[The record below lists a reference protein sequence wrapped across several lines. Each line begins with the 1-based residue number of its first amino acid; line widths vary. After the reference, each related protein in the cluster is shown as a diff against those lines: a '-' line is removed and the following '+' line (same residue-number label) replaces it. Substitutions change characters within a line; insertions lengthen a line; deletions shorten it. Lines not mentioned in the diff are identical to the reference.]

1 MSLEVLLIPMGIAA
15 IAAIREAR
23 STDLCEK
30 CRTTRITDQQ
40 LLHDALL
47 AMGATGLSVAD
58 GRITGNSP
66 YGRITFQRVGEVFLG
81 RVDNAED
88 ETTSNMLAA
97 LDMSVGEL
105 LQQRTIASLHL
116 RAAQM
121 GMVLVS
127 QTAANGE
134 VQLVFEQAT

>member
-1 MSLEVLLIPMGIAA
+1 MSLEVLLIPIGIAA

-30 CRTTRITDQQ
+30 CKTTRITDQT
-40 LLHDALL
+40 LLQEALL
-47 AMGATGLSVAD
+47 AMGATGLSVAG

-66 YGRITFQRVGEVFLG
+66 YGRITFQRIGEVFLG

-88 ETTSNMLAA
+88 SITTDMLAA
-97 LDMSVGEL
+97 LDISVGIV
-105 LQQRTIASLHL
+105 LQQRTVSSLQQ
-116 RAAQM
+116 RARDM

-127 QTAANGE
+127 QTASNGE

>member
-1 MSLEVLLIPMGIAA
+1 MSLEVLLIPLGIAA

-23 STDLCEK
+23 SADLCEK
-30 CRTTRITDQQ
+30 CKTTRITDQQ
-40 LLHDALL
+40 LLQDSLL
-47 AMGATGLSVAD
+47 AMGASDLSVAE

-66 YGRITFQRVGEVFLG
+66 YGRITFQRIGDVFLG
-81 RVDNAED
+81 RVDSPPSEVTD
-88 ETTSNMLAA
+88 NMLAA
-97 LDMSVGEL
+97 LDISVGGL
-105 LQQRTIASLHL
+105 LQQRTIASLHA
-116 RAAQM
+116 RAAEM

>member
-1 MSLEVLLIPMGIAA
+1 MSLEVLLIPVG

-30 CRTTRITDQQ
+30 CKTTRVTDQQ
-40 LLHDALL
+40 LLHEALL
-47 AMGATGLSVAD
+47 VMGATDLSVAE

-66 YGRITFQRVGEVFLG
+66 YGRITFQRIGEVFLG

-88 ETTSNMLAA
+88 VITSDMLAA
-97 LDMSVGEL
+97 LDMSVGGL

-116 RAAQM
+116 RAAEL

-127 QTAANGE
+127 QTAANGD
-134 VQLVFEQAT
+134 VQLVFEQAA

>member
-1 MSLEVLLIPMGIAA
+1 MSLEVLLIPIGIAA

-30 CRTTRITDQQ
+30 CKTTRVKDQQ
-40 LLHDALL
+40 LLHDALH
-47 AMGATGLSVAD
+47 AMGATSLSVGE
-58 GRITGNSP
+58 GRITGDSP

-81 RVDNAED
+81 RVDRAD
-88 ETTSNMLAA
+88 DQVTDNMLTA
-97 LDMSVGEL
+97 LDMSVGAL
-105 LQQRTIASLHL
+105 LQQRTITSLHA
-116 RAAQM
+116 RAAEM
-121 GMVLVS
+121 GMTLVS

>member
-1 MSLEVLLIPMGIAA
+1 MSLEVLLIPIGIAA

-30 CRTTRITDQQ
+30 CKTTRIKDQQ
-40 LLHDALL
+40 LLQEALSE
-47 AMGATGLSVAD
+47 MGATQLSIAES
-58 GRITGNSP
+58 RITGDSP

-81 RVDNAED
+81 RVDQAAD
-88 ETTSNMLAA
+88 DVTSDMLAA
-97 LDMSVGEL
+97 LDMSVGAL
-105 LQQRTIASLHL
+105 LQRRTVASLHA
-116 RAAQM
+116 RAAEM
-121 GMVLVS
+121 GMTLVS

>member
-1 MSLEVLLIPMGIAA
+1 MSLEVLLIPLGIAA

-30 CRTTRITDQQ
+30 CKTTRIKDQQ

-47 AMGATGLSVAD
+47 AMGATNLSVGQ
-58 GRITGNSP
+58 GRITGDSP
-66 YGRITFQRVGEVFLG
+66 YGRITFQRIGEVFLG
-81 RVDNAED
+81 RVDRAADHDTE
-88 ETTSNMLAA
+88 NMLAA
-97 LDMSVGEL
+97 LDMSVGAL
-105 LQQRTIASLHL
+105 LQQRTIASLHA
-116 RAAQM
+116 RAAEM
-121 GMVLVS
+121 GMTLVS

>member
-1 MSLEVLLIPMGIAA
+1 MSLEVLLIPIGIAA
-15 IAAIREAR
+15 IAAIREAG

-30 CRTTRITDQQ
+30 CKTTRIADQQ
-40 LLHDALL
+40 LLQDALT
-47 AMGATGLSVAD
+47 AMGATDLSVAQD
-58 GRITGNSP
+58 RLTGNSP
-66 YGRITFQRVGEVFLG
+66 YGRITFQRIGEVFLG

-88 ETTSNMLAA
+88 ATTANMLAA
-97 LDMSVGEL
+97 LDMSVGGL
-105 LQQRTIASLHL
+105 LQQRTIASLHT
-116 RAAQM
+116 RAAEM

>member
-1 MSLEVLLIPMGIAA
+1 MSLEVLLIPLGIAA

-30 CRTTRITDQQ
+30 CKTTRITDQQ
-40 LLHDALL
+40 LLQDSLL
-47 AMGATGLSVAD
+47 AMGASDLSVAE

-66 YGRITFQRVGEVFLG
+66 YGRITFQRIGDVFLG
-81 RVDNAED
+81 RVDSAPSEVTD
-88 ETTSNMLAA
+88 NMLAA
-97 LDMSVGEL
+97 LDISVGGL
-105 LQQRTIASLHL
+105 LQQRTIASLHA
-116 RAAQM
+116 RAAEM

>member
-1 MSLEVLLIPMGIAA
+1 MSLEVLLIPVGIAA

-30 CRTTRITDQQ
+30 CKTTRVTDQQ
-40 LLHDALL
+40 LLHEALL
-47 AMGATGLSVAD
+47 VMGATDLSVAE

-66 YGRITFQRVGEVFLG
+66 YGRITFQRIGEVFLG

-88 ETTSNMLAA
+88 VITSDMLAA
-97 LDMSVGEL
+97 LDMSVGGL

-116 RAAQM
+116 RAAEL

-127 QTAANGE
+127 QTAANGD
-134 VQLVFEQAT
+134 VQLVFEQAA

>member
-1 MSLEVLLIPMGIAA
+1 MSLEVLLIPIGIAA

-30 CRTTRITDQQ
+30 CRTTRITDQ
-40 LLHDALL
+40 ALL
-47 AMGATGLSVAD
+47 REALLTMGATGLSVAE

-81 RVDNAED
+81 RVDDAED
-88 ETTSNMLAA
+88 STTTDMLAA
-97 LDMSVGEL
+97 LDISVGIV
-105 LQQRTIASLHL
+105 LQQRTVSSLQQ
-116 RAAQM
+116 RAKDM

>member
-1 MSLEVLLIPMGIAA
+1 MSLEVLLIPIGIAA

-30 CRTTRITDQQ
+30 CKTTRIIDQT
-40 LLHDALL
+40 LLQEALL
-47 AMGATGLSVAD
+47 AMGATGLSVAE

-66 YGRITFQRVGEVFLG
+66 YGRITFQRIGEVFLG

-88 ETTSNMLAA
+88 SITTDMLAA
-97 LDMSVGEL
+97 LDISVGIV
-105 LQQRTIASLHL
+105 LQQRTVSSLQQ
-116 RAAQM
+116 RARDM

-127 QTAANGE
+127 QTASNGE

>member
-1 MSLEVLLIPMGIAA
+1 MSLEVLLIPLGIAA

-30 CRTTRITDQQ
+30 CKTTRIKDQQ

-47 AMGATGLSVAD
+47 AMGATGLSVAE
-58 GRITGNSP
+58 GRITGESP
-66 YGRITFQRVGEVFLG
+66 YGRITFQRIGEVFLG
-81 RVDNAED
+81 RVDHAD
-88 ETTSNMLAA
+88 DQVTDNMLAA
-97 LDMSVGEL
+97 LDMSVSAL
-105 LQQRTIASLHL
+105 LQQRTIASLHV
-116 RAAQM
+116 RAAEL
-121 GMVLVS
+121 GMTLIS

>member
-1 MSLEVLLIPMGIAA
+1 MSLEVLLIPLGIAA

-30 CRTTRITDQQ
+30 CKTTRIKDQQ

-47 AMGATGLSVAD
+47 AMGATSLSLGE
-58 GRITGNSP
+58 GRITGDSP
-66 YGRITFQRVGEVFLG
+66 YGRITFQRIGEVFLG
-81 RVDNAED
+81 RVDRAD
-88 ETTSNMLAA
+88 DQVTGNMLAA
-97 LDMSVGEL
+97 LDMSVGAL
-105 LQQRTIASLHL
+105 LQQRTIASLHA
-116 RAAQM
+116 RAAEM
-121 GMVLVS
+121 GMTLVS

>member
-1 MSLEVLLIPMGIAA
+1 MSLEVLLIPLGIAA

-30 CRTTRITDQQ
+30 CKTTRIKDQQ

-47 AMGATGLSVAD
+47 AMGATSLSVTE
-58 GRITGNSP
+58 GRITGDSP
-66 YGRITFQRVGEVFLG
+66 YGRITFQRIGELFLG
-81 RVDNAED
+81 RVDRVD
-88 ETTSNMLAA
+88 DQVTDNMLAA
-97 LDMSVGEL
+97 LDMTVGAL
-105 LQQRTIASLHL
+105 LQQRTVAALHA
-116 RAAQM
+116 RAAEM
-121 GMVLVS
+121 GMTLVS

>member
-1 MSLEVLLIPMGIAA
+1 MSLEVLLIPIGIAA

-30 CRTTRITDQQ
+30 CKTTRITDQA
-40 LLHDALL
+40 LLQEALL
-47 AMGATGLSVAD
+47 AMGATDLSVAE

-81 RVDNAED
+81 RVDNAQD
-88 ETTSNMLAA
+88 STTTDMLAA
-97 LDMSVGEL
+97 LDISVGIV
-105 LQQRTIASLHL
+105 LQQRTVSSLQQ
-116 RAAQM
+116 RAKDM

-127 QTAANGE
+127 QTAGNGE